1 MSFPALAPSGRNYG
15 TGDFPVRS
23 YRSQS
28 GAEVRILYGNQRTG
42 MTLEL
47 TYDNVGDSQ
56 ATTFLTHFDETK
68 GTYTTFA
75 LPSTALAGWSGST
88 TALDGNG
95 ANRWRYE
102 SAPTIT
108 NVAPGISNVQ
118 VKLIGVL

>member
-1 MSFPALAPSGRNYG
+1 MTYPVLAPSSRNYS

-23 YRSQS
+23 YKSQS

-47 TYDNVGDSQ
+47 SYDNITDSQ
-56 ATTFLTHFDETK
+56 ATTFLTHFDQTK

-75 LPSTALAGWSGST
+75 LPSRALAGWGGST

-95 ANRWRYE
+95 ANAWRYE
-102 SAPTIT
+102 SAPNIT

>member
-1 MSFPALAPSGRNYG
+1 MTFPALAPSSRNYN

-23 YRSQS
+23 YKSQS

-47 TYDNVGDSQ
+47 SYDNITDSQ
-56 ATTFLTHFDETK
+56 ATTFLTHFDEVK

-75 LPSTALAGWSGST
+75 LPLNALAGWGGST

-95 ANRWRYE
+95 ANDWRYE
-102 SAPTIT
+102 SAPNIT
-108 NVAPGISNVQ
+108 NVAPGISHVQ
-118 VKLIGVL
+118 VKLVGVL